1 MSKTI
6 LYRTNDPKSNDVMRS
21 YFAYLHDKD
30 KGKQVEYLVT
40 VKKNRPVRSIS
51 ANSYMWIVLQAIANH
66 TGDTADDLHE
76 FFKKKFNPKEVRGEV
91 IGQSTKT
98 LDTAEFAVY
107 LKKIKEFAKTI
118 LKVGYIPEPED
129 RSYNAWSQ
137 QVKETYD
144 IMFQSI

>member
-1 MSKTI
+1 
-6 LYRTNDPKSNDVMRS
+6 MRS